1 MSQCVFPDGSSYY
14 IEQTPRAFNLCT
26 AAGGVVQ
33 GDPPEGHGCS
43 TTSITRTA
51 DAQGWADSGYLPSYR
66 DIAFSQLQ
74 LLRDLYLEKS
84 LVGRELI
91 RLNRV
96 LDDKAARLIQEDA
109 ELQSEA
115 VFLMVLACHFADS
128 TIRSKLLPGSDQG
141 FRFSQEIYDM
151 VAGFAQKIRAKS
163 DDNELRQSI
172 DFVLQAARG
181 LVGFT
186 SPELMRFLEE
196 SADR

>member
-14 IEQTPRAFNLCT
+14 IEKTPSAFNLCT

-33 GDPPEGHGCS
+33 GDPPEGRGCS
-43 TTSITRTA
+43 STSITRTA

-66 DIAFSQLQ
+66 DIAFSQLK

-84 LVGRELI
+84 PVGRVLI

-96 LDDKAARLIQEDA
+96 LDDKAAHLVQEDA

-115 VFLMVLACHFADS
+115 VFLVVLACHFADS
-128 TIRSKLLPGSDQG
+128 AIRSKLLPGSDKG
-141 FRFSQEIYDM
+141 FRFSQDIYNLA
-151 VAGFAQKIRAKS
+151 AGFAQKIRAKS

-172 DFVLQAARG
+172 DFALEAARG

-186 SPELMRFLEE
+186 SAELMRFLEE
-196 SADR
+196 SAGK